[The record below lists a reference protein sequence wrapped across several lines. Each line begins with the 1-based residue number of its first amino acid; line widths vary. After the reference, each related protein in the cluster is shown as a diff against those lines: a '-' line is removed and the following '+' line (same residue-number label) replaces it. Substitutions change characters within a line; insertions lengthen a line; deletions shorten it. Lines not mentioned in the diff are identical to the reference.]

1 MSQRHDDGV
10 LHPVAYY
17 SKKYSPAKCN
27 YDIYD
32 MELMAT
38 IKALAEWRPECEGAA
53 YPLQLIT
60 DHKNLE
66 YFMTKKLLNCKQA
79 RWSEFLTRGNY
90 EIVYRPGESTGKA
103 DVLRGRPGDLPEGG
117 DERFKN
123 MKQVVLKLH
132 NLPEQLRILA
142 DEIPKRESPLIAD
155 LFAQGIWMIRCRVK
169 YFRL

>member
-1 MSQRHDDGV
+1 V

-17 SKKYSPAKCN
+17 SKKYSLAKCN
-27 YDIYD
+27 YNIYD

-66 YFMTKKLLNCKQA
+66 YFMTKKLSNRKQT
-79 RWSEFLTRGNY
+79 RWFEFLTRGNY
-90 EIVYRPGESTGKA
+90 EIVYRPGKSNGKA
-103 DVLRGRPGDLPEGG
+103 DALRRRPGHLPEGG
-117 DERFKN
+117 DERLKN

-169 YFRL
+169 YLRL